1 MYEKVEVSG
10 SGGTTSS
17 QICQCQCRNL
27 LSKKKTK
34 KKTLQFCAYRVQP
47 VDHSSRWSS
56 KEGIYEVQS
65 RWRRRTTTRRVE
77 CRARLSL
84 RYSVCDLAINIAI
97 GHKQRR
103 RTCRRRLAGSRAGRS
118 DGKSQ
123 EASVSTA
130 ERLNQSGR
138 LVVERGPSC
147 KRRKQ
152 RLVSHFFAL

>member
-1 MYEKVEVSG
+1 MYWKVEGSG
-10 SGGTTSS
+10 SSETAGS
-17 QICQCQCRNL
+17 QICQCQCRSL
-27 LSKKKTK
+27 LSKKKTLYSSVRIGFNLLIALHGGLQK
-34 KKTLQFCAYRVQP
+34 KAFTKFSHGGVVEPQQ
-47 VDHSSRWSS
+47 
-56 KEGIYEVQS
+56 G
-65 RWRRRTTTRRVE
+65 E

-103 RTCRRRLAGSRAGRS
+103 RTWRLAGSRAGRS

-138 LVVERGPSC
+138 RVVARGQAAKEES
-147 KRRKQ
+147 KG
-152 RLVSHFFAL
+152 L